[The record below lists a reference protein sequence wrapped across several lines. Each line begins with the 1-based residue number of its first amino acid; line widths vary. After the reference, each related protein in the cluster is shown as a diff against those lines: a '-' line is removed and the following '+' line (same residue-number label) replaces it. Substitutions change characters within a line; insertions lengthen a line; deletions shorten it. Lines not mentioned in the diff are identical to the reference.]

1 MVEGILSWVC
11 IALFIFGN
19 FNPEYLI
26 ASAAFAIAS
35 QLELNREKE
44 DWYLYITEYPNQ
56 YLAMSVNLMKR
67 ST

>member
-1 MVEGILSWVC
+1 MIEGILSWVC

-35 QLELNREKE
+35 QLELNREKK
-44 DWYLYITEYPNQ
+44 DWNSCITEYPNQ
-56 YLAMSVNLMKR
+56 CLAMSVNLMKR
-67 ST
+67 NT